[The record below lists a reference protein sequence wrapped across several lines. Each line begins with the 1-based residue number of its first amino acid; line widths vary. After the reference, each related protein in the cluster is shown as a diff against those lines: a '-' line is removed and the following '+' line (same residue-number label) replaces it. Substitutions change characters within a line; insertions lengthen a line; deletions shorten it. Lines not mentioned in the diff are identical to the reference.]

1 MSSKSILFG
10 NKSYLEK
17 LVITSDKFFF
27 SGNQSRLILPK
38 YLKVDLNTTSLERI
52 LNQGQNFDFS
62 QVSILEIHFDNSEV
76 R

>member
-27 SGNQSRLILPK
+27 SGNISRLILPK

-52 LNQGQNFDFS
+52 LFQGQNFDFS